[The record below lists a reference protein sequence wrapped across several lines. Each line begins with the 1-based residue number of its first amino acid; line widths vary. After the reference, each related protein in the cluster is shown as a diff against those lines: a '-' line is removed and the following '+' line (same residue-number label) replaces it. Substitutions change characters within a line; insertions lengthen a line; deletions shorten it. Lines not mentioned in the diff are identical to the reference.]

1 MNWVSIIAVIF
12 SGIGVGVSIWAIIVA
27 KKSNKAVLKQNL
39 EKELADINKDL
50 ADIEVQIQRAAAEGE
65 EQRRTIYGIHS
76 NPRIREIQAL
86 RNKRDTLLKRKQ
98 EIIQQ
103 L

>member
-1 MNWVSIIAVIF
+1 MNWVSIIAVVF

-39 EKELADINKDL
+39 EKELAEIEQEL
-50 ADIEVQIQRAAAEGE
+50 ADV
-65 EQRRTIYGIHS
+65 
-76 NPRIREIQAL
+76 EIQITEMQSKPRRVYGVVRPMDPEWKKMHAL
-86 RNKRDTLLKRKQ
+86 EGKKNALLKRKQ